1 LEIYSET
8 YSISF
13 LDLSSLFSKADLNT
27 KLSVSLP
34 GFKITII
41 RLSQHERYPESA
53 ELGHKIAIP
62 CHLTYEF
69 MRDLFLS

>member
-1 LEIYSET
+1 
-8 YSISF
+8 
-13 LDLSSLFSKADLNT
+13 
-27 KLSVSLP
+27 VSLP